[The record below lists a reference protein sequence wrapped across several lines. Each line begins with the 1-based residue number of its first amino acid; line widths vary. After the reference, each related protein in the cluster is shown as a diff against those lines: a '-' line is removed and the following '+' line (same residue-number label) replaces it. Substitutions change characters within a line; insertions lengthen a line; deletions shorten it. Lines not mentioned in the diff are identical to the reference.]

1 VTVSLR
7 GAALLALF
15 FTACDTE
22 VQDRERVLAGI
33 DRLQAAPA
41 KDYGARKGLANDLLA
56 VQVKS
61 PAAIRARDA
70 CAQSYLRLAESNELS
85 EGIEKELSDPSKKS
99 DPVDLAKR
107 LQLSETVLKEA
118 EALLETCK
126 VAKGDLIARS
136 PQ

>member
-1 VTVSLR
+1 MVLFLCF
-7 GAALLALF
+7 LL
-15 FTACDTE
+15 ACDTE

-56 VQVKS
+56 MQVKS

-70 CAQSYLRLAESNELS
+70 CANAYLKLAESNELS
-85 EGIEKELSDPSKKS
+85 EGIEKELSDTSKKS
-99 DPVDLAKR
+99 DPLDLAKR
-107 LQLSETVLKEA
+107 LERSDTLLQEA
-118 EALLETCK
+118 EGLLETCK
-126 VAKGDLIARS
+126 VAKGDVIAKS